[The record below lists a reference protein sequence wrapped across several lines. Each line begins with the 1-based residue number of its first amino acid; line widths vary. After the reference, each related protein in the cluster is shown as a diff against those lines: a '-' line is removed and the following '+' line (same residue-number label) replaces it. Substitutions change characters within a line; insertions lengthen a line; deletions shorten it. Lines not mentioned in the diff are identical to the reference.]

1 MREGKD
7 IVAISIPF
15 SAGVA
20 AAAFLPPGTVSP
32 YLAAGACCTAA
43 AVSVMLHCRKGDR
56 TASGLAMFFFSG
68 MLCSFTATVS
78 ISTAG
83 SQGQLPQKALEA
95 LTGVIERCSFGHD
108 QTGPLVKA
116 LITGQRSG
124 LASETIRAFRDSGA
138 AHILSLSGLHMGV
151 IYGILHKCL
160 AWAGRSRTAAIVK
173 AAFTIAA
180 TGFFTMMTGCG
191 PSVCRAFL
199 FILINELSRLLPGR
213 RRRPLAVLCTAMM
226 IQLVMEPM
234 VIKSLSFQLSYLSML
249 AIFTL
254 FPAMASWYPQGSG
267 RDPMKAIW
275 KSAAMS
281 ISCQLFT
288 APLVWLHFR
297 TLPVYFLIANLIA
310 LPLSEILMVCSVI
323 TIAAEAAG
331 ICPEMLK
338 GLTDILAQALVKSLE
353 AISSL

>member
-32 YLAAGACCTAA
+32 YMAAAACCMAA
-43 AVSVMLHCRKGDR
+43 ALSIILYCRKGDR
-56 TASGLAMFFFSG
+56 TAAGLAMFFFAG
-68 MLCSFTATVS
+68 MMCSFTSAVS
-78 ISTAG
+78 VCPDRDPWA
-83 SQGQLPQKALEA
+83 LPQNALET
-95 LTGVIERCSFGHD
+95 LTRAIDSCGFRHD
-108 QTGPLVKA
+108 QTAPLIKA
-116 LITGQRSG
+116 LVTGQRGG
-124 LASETIRAFRDSGA
+124 LASETTQAFRNSGA

-151 IYGILHKCL
+151 IYGILHKSL
-160 AWAGRSRTAAIVK
+160 AWTGRSRTAAIVK

-180 TGFFTMMTGCG
+180 TGFFTIMTGCG

-199 FILINELSRLLPGR
+199 FIVINEISRLAPGR
-213 RRRPLAVLCTAMM
+213 RRRPVAVLCTAMM
-226 IQLVMEPM
+226 IQLIMEPAN
-234 VIKSLSFQLSYLSML
+234 IRSLSFQLSYLSML
-249 AIFTL
+249 AIFTF
-254 FPAMASWYPQGSG
+254 FPTMASWYPGGSG
-267 RDPMKAIW
+267 KDPLNKIW
-275 KSAAMS
+275 KSAALS

-297 TLPVYFLIANLIA
+297 TLPAYFLISNLIA

-331 ICPEMLK
+331 FCPEMLK

-353 AISSL
+353 TISSL